1 MTRPRIELWSPGP
14 LANTLLIRPMAQC
27 GNIKSFNIKGEQ
39 DETIEKHNE
48 KYPFYLCFDFNSQI

>member
-27 GNIKSFNIKGEQ
+27 GNIKSFNINGEQ

-48 KYPFYLCFDFNSQI
+48 KYPFLSLF